1 MALEIG
7 YQCRESHERD
17 MRNNKAVHRHIQL
30 LPTIALCIVNELS
43 KWGLGDV
50 KARPPRRQLIS
61 QCITLQ
67 TELLLS
73 LGTVLEGLVSARELA

>member
-30 LPTIALCIVNELS
+30 LPTIVLCIVNELS

-61 QCITLQ
+61 QCTYYTTDRVIVK
-67 TELLLS
+67 
-73 LGTVLEGLVSARELA
+73 LGNSA